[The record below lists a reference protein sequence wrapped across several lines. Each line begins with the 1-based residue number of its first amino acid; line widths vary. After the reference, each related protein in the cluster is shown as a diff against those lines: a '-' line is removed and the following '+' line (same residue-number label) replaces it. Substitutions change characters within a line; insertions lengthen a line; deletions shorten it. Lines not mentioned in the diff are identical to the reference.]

1 MASQPGW
8 RLSTIAVPVTE
19 AELDLDEL
27 IVELRGN
34 LERYAESCL
43 VILDKDSNFHH
54 LKFNKAQRIVQE
66 KLKHQLRSTGRVRA
80 VILKARQE
88 GVSTYTAARFFRSI
102 HLWSGQ
108 SVLVVA
114 DSLDRAENLF
124 AMYERYYEELPSEIA
139 PHRKSTER
147 GRFMEFAH
155 GSRISV
161 RPASD
166 RKAGRSFTLHKV
178 HASELGF
185 WGEHARETWT
195 SIMQAVPLGKGE
207 VIVESTA
214 NGSGGLFHE
223 LWESSQEQGSDWLGI
238 FLPWW
243 IHEEYELPVVD
254 RDLTEHIIDT
264 LDDFERVALTEGIPY
279 EGEIHKLSINKL
291 AWRRTAIAENFGGSV
306 KDRPTQDAI
315 RGFQVEYPATAE
327 EAFLVSGSCFFD
339 EDALRHLTLKTEEPI
354 QTGKLVRGENGT
366 ISLEVRA
373 NGPVRIWE
381 KPDPELHYVNG
392 SDTASGKLV
401 ASLRSRENRMG
412 EQEKGADRDASVGFI
427 VCLPTSER
435 GPKQVAELHGRLAP
449 EVFTE
454 QLRLLGEMYSCGGG
468 KTNFYRNKALIA
480 VESNHSS
487 GQTVLR
493 LLKEHYRY
501 TPLYWQREMNKRTR
515 RMGSRA
521 GWRTDEVNRMPMLDE
536 LAQLVRDEELIIPSK
551 DVVREL
557 VTFITWPN
565 GKPAA
570 DEGTHDDRVIAL
582 AISVQMMKEHRHS
595 VDAPLP
601 TYELADDLAG

>member
-1 MASQPGW
+1 
-8 RLSTIAVPVTE
+8 VTE
-19 AELDLDEL
+19 EIDLNEL
-27 IVELRGN
+27 IVRLRGDMR
-34 LERYAESCL
+34 LYAETCL
-43 VILDKDSNFHH
+43 TILDKDSNFHL
-54 LKFNKAQRIVQE
+54 LKFNTAQGIVQE
-66 KLKHQLRSTGRVRA
+66 KLKHQLRTTGRIRA

-124 AMYERYYEELPSEIA
+124 AMYERYYEELPGELA
-139 PHRKSTER
+139 PRRKFTER

-155 GSRISV
+155 GSKISV

-166 RKAGRSFTLHKV
+166 QKAGRSFTLHKV

-185 WGEHARETWT
+185 WGEHARKTWT
-195 SIMQAVPLGKGE
+195 SIMQAVPTGKGE

-223 LWESSQEQGSDWLGI
+223 MWESTQEPDSGWLGI

-254 RDLTEHIIDT
+254 SDLTEHILNT

-279 EGEIHKLSINKL
+279 EGELHKLSINKL

-339 EDALRHLTLKTEEPI
+339 EDALRHMTLKTEEPI
-354 QTGKLVRGENGT
+354 QSGKLMRAEDRT
-366 ISLEVRA
+366 ISLQAAER
-373 NGPVRIWE
+373 GPLRVWE
-381 KPDPELHYVNG
+381 KPTPELHYVCG
-392 SDTASGKLV
+392 ADTASGKLV

-412 EQEKGADRDASVGFI
+412 EQEKGADRDASVAVI
-427 VCLPTSER
+427 VSLPTKER
-435 GPKQVAELHGRLAP
+435 GPKVVAELHGRLAP

-454 QLRLLGEMYSCGGG
+454 QLRLLGELYSCGGG
-468 KTNFYRNKALIA
+468 DTQFYRNKALIA

-501 TPLYWQREMNKRTR
+501 VPLYWQREMNKRTR
-515 RMGSRA
+515 RMGSRL
-521 GWRTDEVNRMPMLDE
+521 GWRTDEMTRMPMLDE
-536 LAQLVRDEELIIPSK
+536 LARLVRDESWIDPSK
-551 DVVREL
+551 DGVREM
-557 VTFITWPN
+557 VTFITWPD

-570 DEGTHDDRVIAL
+570 DEGTHDDRVIAR
-582 AISVQMMKEHRHS
+582 AIAAQMIREHRHS
-595 VDAPLP
+595 IDAPLP
-601 TYELADDLAG
+601 TYELADDIAG